1 MALIIYPTTDYD
13 SFCSLAD
20 ADTLITAN
28 VPAAQ
33 HILWDA
39 LDDADKEV
47 ELRQATLLIKNKID
61 LPGMLEDDLKLACAL
76 LANSSTGTDMAD
88 SDGKTG
94 NVKSK
99 EIVDVVKTEYFGRS
113 KSNDEFPNMVNL
125 LLSQYQVKSSSSFT
139 FERS

>member
-1 MALIIYPTTDYD
+1 MALTIYPNIDYD

-20 ADTLITAN
+20 AELLIVAN

-33 HILWDA
+33 HTLWDA
-39 LDDADKEV
+39 LTDPNKEV
-47 ELRQATLLIKNKID
+47 QLRQATLLIKNKIQ
-61 LPGMLEDDLKLACAL
+61 LPGTLEDDLQLACAL
-76 LANSSTGTDMAD
+76 LANSSTGTDITD

-113 KSNDEFPNMVNL
+113 KGNDEFPNMVNL

-139 FERS
+139 FERA